1 MFEELATRAHD
12 MELSIS
18 NHGNMNSLALEERK
32 DIKEVKKNNTSKDSV
47 AVNTTL
53 AKISRGG
60 AKAKANRLSG
70 WQKKDVRHS
79 TLKKREQKVYPLP
92 DEGMPNM
99 LDQLLQIKLIKLPKC
114 K

>member
-1 MFEELATRAHD
+1 
-12 MELSIS
+12 
-18 NHGNMNSLALEERK
+18 MNSLALEERK
-32 DIKEVKKNNTSKDSV
+32 DIKEVKQNDISKDFV

-60 AKAKANRLSG
+60 VKEKENRLG
-70 WQKKDVRHS
+70 RWQKKDVRHS
-79 TLKKREQKVYPLP
+79 TLKKREQKFYPLL
-92 DEGMPNM
+92 DEGVPNM

>member
-47 AVNTTL
+47 AVNTTF

-79 TLKKREQKVYPLP
+79 TLNKREQKVYPLP